1 MKVARCWVKD
11 EPLKR
16 TMFKRNL
23 TGQGRL
29 PQKEARGGARGG
41 SGGRRK
47 QMNKFMGQK
56 MKRKIE
62 GSGAEEG
69 GWSHQWKIFIVRT
82 QEMHTKALGRFN

>member
-1 MKVARCWVKD
+1 MKD

-16 TMFKRNL
+16 TVFKRKL
-23 TGQGRL
+23 TGQGGL
-29 PQKEARGGARGG
+29 GQKEAKGGRGGEKRD
-41 SGGRRK
+41 GRRK

-62 GSGAEEG
+62 GSGAKEG
-69 GWSHQWKIFIVRT
+69 GWSHQCKIFIVRR

>member
-29 PQKEARGGARGG
+29 RQKEAGGEGG
-41 SGGRRK
+41 GGRRK
-47 QMNKFMGQK
+47 QMNKFMGHK
-56 MKRKIE
+56 MKKKIE

-82 QEMHTKALGRFN
+82 QEMRTKALGRFN